1 MKLSTLK
8 DLYIHEL
15 KSLFSAETQLVE
27 ALPKMAAA
35 ATSQDLKAAFEAHLL
50 ETKEHGKRLKEVLA
64 LAGAGTRGP
73 KCAAMQGLIEEG
85 SSMIEEEAD
94 PEVRDAG
101 LVAAAQRVEH
111 YEMAGYGTVC
121 SFAKLLGA
129 DDAVL
134 LLQATLNEEAATDQK
149 LTDLAVSAINPLAH
163 EGAEY
168 ESSRQLPR
176 RRPEPKTAHTKFESL
191 AGKRV
196 VITGGTTGLG
206 RAIALRLSAEGA
218 KILIFGRHQAELDD
232 ALTDIRENDPDVL
245 GLIADA
251 SKNEDLEKVF
261 QIVDSE
267 WGGLDV
273 LVNNAGLSGDS
284 LKDTPDEE
292 RELTLKTNIN
302 GYLTGSRLA
311 LDRMK
316 EHSHIILVGSVNAD
330 EREPGGSIYV
340 ATKAAIQAFAE
351 SFRQEAAEDG
361 IRVSLIQP
369 GKTGSDMIE
378 QTPEEQREA
387 EENLEMLKAED
398 IAVAVEY
405 ILTQPRRCNVSSL
418 TVYPARI
425 SKDE

>member
-15 KSLFSAETQLVE
+15 KDLYSAETQLVE

-35 ATSQDLKAAFEAHLL
+35 ASSQDLKAAFEAHLL
-50 ETKEHGKRLKEVLA
+50 ETQEHQKRLKQVLS
-64 LAGAGTRGP
+64 LAGSTTRGP
-73 KCAAMQGLIEEG
+73 KCVAMQGLIEEG
-85 SSMIEEEAD
+85 NSMIEEEAD

-101 LVAAAQRVEH
+101 LIAAAQRVEH
-111 YEMAGYGTVC
+111 YEMAGYGTVR
-121 SFAKLLGA
+121 SFAKLLGVK
-129 DDAVL
+129 DAVL
-134 LLQATLNEEAATDQK
+134 LLQATLDEEAATDQK
-149 LTDLAVSAINPLAH
+149 LTDLAVSAINPQAN
-163 EGAEY
+163 EGMED
-168 ESSRQLPR
+168 ESSPQHS
-176 RRPEPKTAHTKFESL
+176 PERSGPKKAHTQFESL

-218 KILIFGRHQAELDD
+218 KILIFGRHQAELED
-232 ALTDIRENDPDVL
+232 ALSDIRENDPSVL

-261 QIVDSE
+261 QMVDSE

-284 LKDTPDEE
+284 LKDTPDGE

-311 LDRMK
+311 LDRME

-361 IRVSLIQP
+361 IKVSLIQP